1 LAPVI
6 VYITGFRQNA
16 GKTVAALG
24 IISQL
29 RRIMDPARIG
39 YFKPVGQELVT
50 LPDGNRIDKDAVI
63 IGAFSGI
70 PDLDLNAMSPVRLAS
85 GFTREYLE
93 SEDQQA
99 EGARLRAR
107 IQDALDSLAGKD
119 VIVAEGT
126 GHPGVGGIVG
136 LSNAKV
142 SNLMKAEIVYL
153 SGGGIG
159 RALDQLEVD
168 LSYFLYMRSRVRG
181 ILFNRVIPDKLDMV
195 RHYVT
200 EALLNRHF
208 DAVGGPIRILGFLPE
223 TGNLGRPSM
232 HQIVR
237 AWKHAKPIGDLGD
250 EAWRVP
256 VRDIKV
262 LSKPDADLRRGSF
275 LLPGDV
281 LMMSAAYQR
290 RARTLL
296 RFSRL
301 LREESGQGLGGLI
314 LTGGSYT
321 RLDNAVAWD
330 IVRAGFPAVYV
341 QEHTAIAEQRL
352 LEVFDGAKLQTYD
365 NSKMADIERLFE
377 EHFDLQK
384 FLDTFSIKP

>member
-1 LAPVI
+1 VPPVI

-29 RRIMDPARIG
+29 RRIMDPSRIG

-63 IGAFSGI
+63 IKAFSGI
-70 PDLDLNAMSPVRLAS
+70 PDLDLNAISPVRLAS

-93 SEDQQA
+93 SQDQ
-99 EGARLRAR
+99 EGEHERLRDR
-107 IQDALDSLAGKD
+107 IEATLDSLAGKD
-119 VIVAEGT
+119 VVVAEGT

-181 ILFNRVIPDKLDMV
+181 IIFNKVFPEKLEMV
-195 RHYVT
+195 RQYIT
-200 EALLNRHF
+200 EPLLNRHF
-208 DAVGGPIRILGFLPE
+208 DAVGGQIRILGFLPE
-223 TGNLGRPSM
+223 IDSLGRPSM
-232 HQIVR
+232 HQIAR
-237 AWKHAKPIGDLGD
+237 AWRHAKPLGGT
-250 EAWRVP
+250 EEEPWRVP
-256 VRDIKV
+256 VHDIKV
-262 LSKPDADLRRGSF
+262 LTTPDADLRRPSF

-281 LMMSAAYQR
+281 LIMSSAYQR

-296 RFSRL
+296 RFSKR
-301 LREESGQGLGGLI
+301 LREQFGRGLGGLI
-314 LTGGSYT
+314 LTGGSYV
-321 RLDNAVAWD
+321 RLDNAVEVD
-330 IVRAGFPAVYV
+330 IVHAGFPAIYV
-341 QEHTAIAEQRL
+341 QEHTAIAEQKL
-352 LEVFDGAKLQTYD
+352 LESFDSAKLQTYD
-365 NSKMADIERLFE
+365 ANKVADIERLFE
-377 EHFDLQK
+377 QHFDLQK
-384 FLDTFSIKP
+384 FLETFHIKP

>member
-1 LAPVI
+1 LAPII

-16 GKTVAALG
+16 GKTVTSLG

-29 RRIMDPARIG
+29 RRIMSPSRIG

-63 IGAFSGI
+63 ISAFSGI
-70 PDLDLNAMSPVRLAS
+70 PDLDLNAMSPVRLGS
-85 GFTREYLE
+85 GFTREFLE
-93 SEDQQA
+93 SKDP
-99 EGARLRAR
+99 EGENARLRAQ
-107 IQDALDSLAGKD
+107 IQATLDAMADKD

-181 ILFNRVIPDKLDMV
+181 IIFNKVIPDKIEMV
-195 RHYVT
+195 KQYLT
-200 EALLNRHF
+200 EPLLNSHF
-208 DAVGGPIRILGFLPE
+208 DAVGGSIRILGFLPE
-223 TGNLGRPSM
+223 IDNLGRPSM
-232 HQIVR
+232 HQIAR
-237 AWKHAKPIGDLGD
+237 AWSQAKHLGD
-250 EAWRVP
+250 SNSEAWRVP
-256 VRDIKV
+256 VRDIKI
-262 LSKPDADLRRGSF
+262 LSTPDADLRRTSF

-281 LMMSAAYQR
+281 LVMSTAHQR

-296 RFSRL
+296 RFSRQL
-301 LREESGQGLGGLI
+301 KEDSGTGLGGLI
-314 LTGGSYT
+314 LTGGSYV
-321 RLDNAVAWD
+321 RLDNAVRND
-330 IVRAGFPAVYV
+330 IEKAEFPAMYV
-341 QEHTAIAEQRL
+341 QEHTAIAERKL
-352 LEVFDGAKLQTYD
+352 LEAFESTKLQTYD
-365 NSKMADIERLFE
+365 AAKMADIERMFDQ
-377 EHFDLQK
+377 HFDLAK
-384 FLDTFSIKP
+384 FLDTFGIKS